1 MGAWDTGSF
10 DNDDAMDWLYD
21 LEDAQDFSFLA
32 EACETVKDQRG
43 TMPEAGDCA
52 AAICAAEV
60 VAALM
65 GNPGDDLPDEVLAW
79 VDEMPDPSDALSQ
92 MARDALHI
100 VLTRSEL
107 KALWQESDQY
117 EEWRAGLENL
127 QERLRDD

>member
-21 LEDAQDFSFLA
+21 LENAQDFSFLA

-43 TMPEAGDCA
+43 IAPEAGDCV

-65 GNPGDDLPDEVLAW
+65 GNPGDDLPDEVLTW
-79 VDEMPDPSDALSQ
+79 VDEMPDPSDTLSQ
-92 MARDALHI
+92 MARDALHV

-107 KALWQESDQY
+107 KALWRESDQY
-117 EEWRAGLENL
+117 EEWQAGLENL